1 MSAQQARS
9 DPPHQPGGDIG
20 APAQADVAKHVERA
34 DDKPAGGCFQVVQ
47 PMTSGLDAQFRI
59 GLDQTRL
66 QFLNEGQVVGGAVV
80 DRLEADAAA
89 AASLTLLPVRE
100 NKTKFQ

>member
-1 MSAQQARS
+1 MLALQL
-9 DPPHQPGGDIG
+9 
-20 APAQADVAKHVERA
+20 QADVAKHVEGA
-34 DDKPAGGCFQVVQ
+34 DDEPAGGRIQVVQ

-66 QFLNEGQVVGGAVV
+66 QFVNEGQVDGGAVV

-89 AASLTLLPVRE
+89 APSLILLPVRE
-100 NKTKFQ
+100 NNTKFQ